1 MPGPGNVG
9 ERVRDLRLTRRL
21 SQAQLAGHDLS
32 DSYISLIE
40 SGKRTP
46 TPAVLR
52 LLAERLDCT
61 PEYLS
66 DGVEP
71 EQRAH
76 LEVRERH
83 ATLALLRGDPRAA
96 LAGFEEVIERSD
108 DPELTA
114 RTRWGRACALE
125 DLGRTEAAIGVL
137 EALREQAE
145 REPARSSWL
154 PPVISLARC
163 YHAAGDLGQA
173 ISLGERALK
182 RLRGLGLTV
191 GQECAEVGR
200 VLLLAYVDRADP
212 ERAHELGRGLLAGGD
227 ADDGSVAAAYQRA
240 STKALSEGLVG
251 DALYLADQAL
261 AAQALDVRLRARAR
275 LQMAGARALLRGAA
289 PYGPGISEID
299 AAQEALD
306 LLRSCAPG
314 LAGADAAECAI
325 ETARALVMLG
335 EFQPAVDTAERALAD
350 LGADPPNETATQVPR
365 LEVVRARLVL
375 AQAWLAQGDRS
386 ATTAILTSATR
397 ELHRIRPGRPAAHA
411 FRELGDLCE
420 AVGDNA
426 GATAAYRRALE
437 STGLRPA
444 VRTQTAPSRDV
455 VGL

>member
-66 DGVEP
+66 DGIEP

-83 ATLALLRGDPRAA
+83 ASLALLSGDPRTA
-96 LAGFEEVIERSD
+96 LAGFDEVIERSD

-125 DLGRTEAAIGVL
+125 DLGRIEAAIGVL
-137 EALREQAE
+137 ESLREQAE

-191 GQECAEVGR
+191 GRECAEVGR

-212 ERAHELGRGLLAGGD
+212 ERAHALGRGLLAAGD
-227 ADDGSVAAAYQRA
+227 PDIGSIAAAYQRA
-240 STKALSEGLVG
+240 STNALGEGLVG
-251 DALYLADQAL
+251 DALYLADQAI
-261 AAQALDVRLRARAR
+261 AAQALDVRLRAHAQ
-275 LQMAGARALLRGAA
+275 LQMAGARALLRGTA
-289 PYGPGISEID
+289 PFGLGVGDS
-299 AAQEALD
+299 AQEALD
-306 LLRSCAPG
+306 LLRACAPTLTG
-314 LAGADAAECAI
+314 TDAAECAV
-325 ETARALVMLG
+325 ETARALVLLG
-335 EFQPAVDTAERALAD
+335 EYQQAIDTAEQALAG
-350 LGADPPNETATQVPR
+350 LGAATAVDSTTQGR
-365 LEVVRARLVL
+365 MLEIVRARLVL

-386 ATTAILTSATR
+386 ATATILGSAAR
-397 ELHRIRPGRPAAHA
+397 ELHGIRPGRPTAHA

-437 STGLRPA
+437 SAGLRA
-444 VRTQTAPSRDV
+444 VVIGEGASRDV

>member
-66 DGVEP
+66 DGIEP

-83 ATLALLRGDPRAA
+83 ASLALLSGDPRTA
-96 LAGFEEVIERSD
+96 LAGFDEVIERSD

-125 DLGRTEAAIGVL
+125 DLGRLEAAIGIL
-137 EALREQAE
+137 ESLREQAE

-154 PPVISLARC
+154 PPVIALARC

-173 ISLGERALK
+173 ISLGERALN

-212 ERAHELGRGLLAGGD
+212 ERARELGSGLLTDGD
-227 ADDGSVAAAYQRA
+227 PDDVPVAAAYQRA
-240 STKALSEGLVG
+240 STKALNEGLVG
-251 DALYLADQAL
+251 DALYLAEQAL
-261 AAQALDVRLRARAR
+261 AAQALEVRLRAHAR
-275 LQMAGARALLRGAA
+275 LQMAGARALLRGTA
-289 PYGPGISEID
+289 PYGPGIGEWES
-299 AAQEALD
+299 AREALD
-306 LLRSCAPG
+306 LLRACAPA
-314 LAGADAAECAI
+314 LAGTDAAECAI
-325 ETARALVMLG
+325 ETARALMLLG
-335 EFQPAVDTAERALAD
+335 EFQQAIDTAEQALAD
-350 LGADPPNETATQVPR
+350 LGADTPAEPVTPGRT
-365 LEVVRARLVL
+365 LEIAQARLVL
-375 AQAWLAQGDRS
+375 AHAYLAQGDRP
-386 ATTAILTSATR
+386 ATAAILKSAAR
-397 ELHRIRPGRPAAHA
+397 ELHGIRPGRPTAHA
-411 FRELGDLCE
+411 FRELGDLYE

-437 STGLRPA
+437 STGLRPVVIA
-444 VRTQTAPSRDV
+444 EAASRDV